1 MSARKSI
8 AAAAAIVLSVLTAMP
23 VSLHGA
29 LVCAKA
35 GKPAAEIVIPE
46 NADPTVK
53 LAADELQLWIAKISG
68 AKLAIVKA
76 EDPAKAQIVL
86 DPASKNYPADK
97 AKFQDNDG
105 FSVREKGNKVYLNAG
120 RSKGI
125 LNGVFQ
131 LLYRNSDIIW
141 ARPDETFGT
150 IFTPDPDLTL
160 KQTDFIDIPAFI
172 LRGWQMGRRNAEA
185 NNIWQVRNRSN
196 WIAMDVKDPLKKVYG
211 CWLEYGG
218 GHNIVSVYIPEHKY
232 FKTHPEF
239 YPLKNGKR
247 LVPHEHKALV
257 QLCFTNPELV
267 KTFISEV
274 DARIKANPQFDTYR
288 IMIEDQRNL
297 CECPECMKPI
307 RLPDGKTV
315 DPKDPAFRSTQF
327 FMMLNQIARYV
338 KEKYPSKRILTFAYM
353 FTLIPPACPVESNID
368 ISFCPIS
375 KNSKHPIT
383 AKENEKTLE
392 RFSRWSKL
400 TKNITWREYYGL
412 CGDFPRPI
420 DVVAF
425 ADWQYV
431 NKHGS
436 IRTYSEMRADADAPG
451 QITRS
456 WDVNSLY
463 FWMLTQGCWNPCR
476 DVKALRKEFLTRVY
490 GKAADDVAEY
500 YRLIEEQWFK
510 IPGRS
515 IWNDVANTNWK
526 THVLETGIVPQCR
539 AALDRAAKKV
549 DKPNGK
555 KMLAALRKNFE
566 SYVDLANNRRVTA
579 IKTAS
584 VPEFD
589 PDFKSGDWTK
599 APAAEQFNLNTS
611 LKRHP
616 DKTEMRLLYDE
627 KNLYVGIKCDVPD
640 VSKMLYRKPVKGEK
654 VFPWGEGFEIYLN
667 ADGGKTVQVVTDPS
681 GNRFSNVPRS
691 KWTAQVKITDH
702 GWSALVTIPWKAVTA
717 DPAKAKE
724 LKGMFIRQFM
734 RAKKEGEA
742 PWRAAVLF
750 SGRRKKLSDFC
761 KVELN

>member
-1 MSARKSI
+1 MNGKMKVCMA
-8 AAAAAIVLSVLTAMP
+8 VLVCLAGLP
-23 VSLHGA
+23 VMLHA
-29 LVCAKA
+29 DLVCAKA
-35 GKPAAEIVIPE
+35 GKPAAEIVIPAQ
-46 NADPTVK
+46 ADATVE
-53 LAADELQLWIAKISG
+53 LAAKELQHGIHQISG
-68 AKLAIVKA
+68 ADLPVVKA

-86 DPASKNYPADK
+86 DPASKNYPEDK
-97 AKFQDNDG
+97 AKFQGNDG
-105 FSVREKGNKVYLNAG
+105 FSVREKNGKVYLNAG
-120 RSKGI
+120 CSKGI

-150 IFTPDPDLTL
+150 VFTPNPDLTL
-160 KQTDFIDIPAFI
+160 TRTDFIDIPAFI
-172 LRGWQMGRRNAEA
+172 LRGWQMGRRDPAA
-185 NNIWQVRNRSN
+185 NNLWQVRNRAN
-196 WIAMDVKDPLKKVYG
+196 WIAMSSEDPLKKTYG

-218 GHNIVSVYIPEHKY
+218 GHNIVSVYIPENKY

-247 LVPHEHKALV
+247 MVPHEHKALV

-267 KTFISEV
+267 KTFIKEV
-274 DARIKANPQFDTYR
+274 DDRVKAHPQYTTYR

-307 RLPDGKTV
+307 QLPGGKTV

-327 FMMLNQIARYV
+327 FMFLNQIARHFS
-338 KEKYPSKRILTFAYM
+338 EKYPDKRILTFAYI
-353 FTLIPPACPVESNID
+353 FTVIPPACQVEPNID

-375 KNSKHPIT
+375 KNSKHTIT
-383 AKENEKTLE
+383 EPQNKKTLDQ
-392 RFSRWSKL
+392 FTRWSSL

-420 DVVAF
+420 DVIAL

-456 WDVNSLY
+456 WDVNSMY
-463 FWMLTQGCWNPCR
+463 FWVIMQGCWNPHR
-476 DVKALRKEFLTRVY
+476 DAKELRREFLERVY

-526 THVLETGIVPQCR
+526 TYVLATGIVPKCR
-539 AALDRAAKKV
+539 AALEAAAKKV
-549 DKPNGK
+549 DKPNGV
-555 KMLAALRKNFE
+555 KMLERLRKNFE
-566 SYVDLANNRRVTA
+566 AYVDLANNRRVTA
-579 IKTAS
+579 VKTS
-584 VPEFD
+584 PVPEFD
-589 PDFKSGDWTK
+589 PEFKSGDWAK
-599 APAAEQFNLNTS
+599 APVADQFNLNTS

-616 DKTEMRLLYDE
+616 DRTELRLLYDE
-627 KNLYVGIKCDVPD
+627 KNLYAGIKCGVPD
-640 VSKMLYRKPVKGEK
+640 VGKMLYRRPVKGEK
-654 VFPWGEGFEIYLN
+654 VFPWGEGFEIFLS

-681 GNRFSNVPRS
+681 GNRFSNAPKS
-691 KWTAQVKITDH
+691 KWTAQVKITDK

-717 DPAKAKE
+717 DPANAKE

-742 PWRAAVLF
+742 PWRAAILF
-750 SGRRKKLSDFC
+750 SGKRRKAADFC
-761 KVELN
+761 KVELE